1 MKIYG
6 LFRIKKKGVQL
17 KAKFQELKDAIEC
30 KANMINPQAYIIIEI
45 YE

>member
-1 MKIYG
+1 MKSYG
-6 LFRIKKKGVQL
+6 IFRIKNKGIQL

-30 KANMINPQAYIIIEI
+30 KANMINPKKYIIIEI

>member
-1 MKIYG
+1 MKSYG
-6 LFRIKKKGVQL
+6 IFRINKKGIQL

-30 KANMINPQAYIIIEI
+30 KSNMINPNKYIIIEI